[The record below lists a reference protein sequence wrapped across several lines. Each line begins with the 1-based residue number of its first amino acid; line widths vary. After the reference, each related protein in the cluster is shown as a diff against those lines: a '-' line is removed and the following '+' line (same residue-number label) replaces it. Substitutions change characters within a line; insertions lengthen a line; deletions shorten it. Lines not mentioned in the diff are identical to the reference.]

1 MVNAVKFSA
10 ALQRDHILG
19 VCNHA
24 DHALIT
30 GIVLVAIGLGALTL
44 LLMYIYWIID
54 DMKAIFGK

>member
-1 MVNAVKFSA
+1 MEVA
-10 ALQRDHILG
+10 AHILEY
-19 VCNHA
+19 
-24 DHALIT
+24 LIT

>member
-1 MVNAVKFSA
+1 MEVI
-10 ALQRDHILG
+10 ALIL
-19 VCNHA
+19 A
-24 DHALIT
+24 YLIT